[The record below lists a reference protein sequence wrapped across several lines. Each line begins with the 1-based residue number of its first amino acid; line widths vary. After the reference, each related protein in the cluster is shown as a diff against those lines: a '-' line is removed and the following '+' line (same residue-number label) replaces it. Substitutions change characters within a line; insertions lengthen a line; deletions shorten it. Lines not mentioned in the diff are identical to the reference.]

1 MSPLSWGFYTD
12 DVMMANPIKN
22 PNIWAWWIVAA
33 GVLILPLLLGD
44 GYYLNV
50 MNFIALYSI
59 VALGLCLLTGYA
71 GQLSISH
78 SAFFAI
84 GAYSSAI
91 FCLRFNFSPLISV
104 PLSQGISVLAA
115 WGIGAVVLR
124 LK

>member
-1 MSPLSWGFYTD
+1 
-12 DVMMANPIKN
+12 MANAIKK
-22 PNIWAWWIVAA
+22 PNIWAWWIVAS
-33 GVLILPLLLGD
+33 GVLLLPLLLGD

-59 VALGLCLLTGYA
+59 VAMGLCLLTGYA

-91 FCLRFNFSPLISV
+91 FCLRYNFHPLISV
-104 PLSQGISVLAA
+104 PLCQGVSTLAA
-115 WGIGAVVLR
+115 WGIGCVVLR
-124 LK
+124 L